1 LSYRPERPPAAPRT
15 YQRAPRERRVER
27 ADDNLAWIFLPCAAG
42 VETLLEAEVG
52 RIVASVVPDA
62 GVSDLRSQRGGVE
75 LRGDLLVA
83 MALNL
88 HSRLTQRVLWQ
99 VVEGGYRDEHDLYEL
114 GWQVRWQDWITPRQ
128 TLRVDCTATRS
139 PLRSLHF
146 AALRIK
152 DAVCDQLRERLG
164 ERPSVDAHHP
174 DLALVLHVS
183 EDRAMLSVDLSG
195 EALFKRGWR
204 EQQGEAPLKETLA
217 AAMLAAADWQGR
229 ESDGVLLDPCC
240 GAGTIAIEAAQ
251 IACGMAAGLQRRF
264 AFEQLLPFRDLARPW
279 RDLQDQA
286 HAARHAPLVQI
297 VAGDVAFRMTD
308 FAARNAERAG
318 VAQAIELKTM
328 DALQRAAPA
337 DHGVLMLNP
346 PYGERIG
353 AKGTGAGAPEH
364 DDQRQDVREDRDPR
378 EAHPQQRGSRE
389 DFEGGG
395 TPEAFFGA
403 LATHWKRGYA
413 GWTAWVLSPDAK
425 LPQAMRLKESR
436 RVPMWNG
443 PIECRLFRFD
453 LVAGSMRKDGG
464 GAAGVPVVGPSDP
477 G

>member
-1 LSYRPERPPAAPRT
+1 LTPRPFHAPARPA
-15 YQRAPRERRVER
+15 RERART
-27 ADDNLAWIFLPCAAG
+27 AQGDDHLAWIFLPCAAG
-42 VETLLEAEVG
+42 VETLLEAEVA
-52 RIVASVVPDA
+52 RIVAQVMPGAPVQ
-62 GVSDLRSQRGGVE
+62 GLRAQRGGVE
-75 LRGDLLVA
+75 LRGDLVLG

-88 HSRLTQRVLWQ
+88 HCRLAQRVLWQ
-99 VVEGGYRDEHDLYEL
+99 VAEGGYRDERDLYDL
-114 GWQVRWQDWITPRQ
+114 AWQVRWQDWITPRH

-164 ERPSVDAHHP
+164 ERPSVDPHHP
-174 DLALVLHVS
+174 DLALVLHVT
-183 EDRAMLSVDLSG
+183 EDHALLSVDLSG

-229 ESDGVLLDPCC
+229 ASDGMLLDPCC

-251 IACGMAAGLQRRF
+251 IACGMAPGLQRRF
-264 AFEQLLPFRDLARPW
+264 AFEHLLPFRDLARSW
-279 RDLQDQA
+279 HELQDQA
-286 HAARHAPLVQI
+286 QAARRAPEVA
-297 VAGDVAFRMTD
+297 VMAGDVAFRMTD

-318 VAQAIELKTM
+318 VAQVIDFKTV
-328 DALQRAAPA
+328 DALQRPAPA
-337 DHGVLMLNP
+337 DRGVMMLNP

-353 AKGTGAGAPEH
+353 AKGTGTHDQDDPQGAA
-364 DDQRQDVREDRDPR
+364 REPRDSR
-378 EAHPQQRGSRE
+378 ASRE

-403 LATHWKRGYA
+403 LASHWKRHYA

-443 PIECRLFRFD
+443 PIECRLLRFD
-453 LVAGSMRKDGG
+453 LVAGSMRKDASP
-464 GAAGVPVVGPSDP
+464 GAT
-477 G
+477 